1 MRAYADTAFLVS
13 LHSRDS
19 NSPAALRRINHQA
32 LPLAWTWLHEL
43 EFRNA
48 MRLRMFRKEISLE
61 EMTQILDRQ
70 RTDFE
75 VGVYLSVALP
85 VADIACETERL
96 SGIYTKKFGS
106 RSLDILHVAQ
116 ALVLGINEFLTFDI
130 RQAALAKAAG
140 LKVPKL

>member
-1 MRAYADTAFLVS
+1 MKAYADTAFLVS

-19 NSPAALRRINHQA
+19 NSPAALRRMKRQA

-48 MRLRMFRKEISLE
+48 MRLRVFRKEINLE
-61 EMTQILDRQ
+61 EMIQILEGQ
-70 RTDFE
+70 RMDLE
-75 VGVYLSVALP
+75 AGVYLSITSP
-85 VADIACETERL
+85 VTEIARETERL
-96 SGIYTKKFGS
+96 SGIYTKQIGT

-116 ALVLGINEFLTFDI
+116 ALVLKIDQFLTFDI
-130 RQAALAKAAG
+130 RQATLAKAVG